1 MATITNFGCSGE
13 KRTFLD
19 LYDFKLPSVVLKLT
33 ALLLIVITSD
43 LKILDYYFKKRK
55 PPFSKTMAN
64 FLASEQTLI

>member
-1 MATITNFGCSGE
+1 MMKINGYNYKFWLFRE

-43 LKILDYYFKKRK
+43 LKILECYFKKENHLSLKQWLKRLG
-55 PPFSKTMAN
+55 F
-64 FLASEQTLI
+64 